1 MSGIMMQLLGTAGG
15 IAFAD
20 NFVAYYAKASTQVTP
35 KGSYFDYGDDKIY
48 IAGIMGGSTTEG
60 FVLELSN
67 QGEILQQ
74 KIDDSVTQH
83 TSVYVD
89 GSNDIYVT
97 SKGSGTTFIDVIKY
111 NSSFVRQWG
120 VKYTKQTGNSITSSK
135 IFNIFNQSD
144 YVGIAGIARDTNN
157 FGYDGMVGSIKK
169 SDGTIGA
176 SNTTFKLYGSDQKNQ
191 QLVDAVINTDE
202 NAIIT
207 GITDRPSPAGT
218 FTACMRW
225 DNTAKRWNSL
235 SSSKG
240 LTGSSNT
247 VYPMSMVND
256 SKVIYVLGYHQESG
270 KVGTVDAYMVKY
282 NSNNNT
288 ISNPVYQKG
297 YGVSGDSLFFWSCS
311 QDGTYV
317 YATAQNGT
325 TNYVVA
331 LKMSDGTIQWQNKI
345 TGGPY
350 FDIGTHVDSNGS
362 KLILVGRQGVNSHNQ
377 TVVMR
382 VPKDGTGTGTYGSVT
397 YASTSDISA
406 YNLSFTV
413 TAEENY
419 DSEKNF
425 TTINSSTSGTV
436 ANLGAKIESYN

>member
-1 MSGIMMQLLGTAGG
+1 MSGIMMQILGSGAGG

-48 IAGIMGGSTTEG
+48 IAGSSNSTAG

-74 KIDDSVTQH
+74 KTDDSVIQH
-83 TSVYVD
+83 SSVYVD
-89 GSNDIYVT
+89 NSNDIYVT
-97 SKGSGTTFIDVIKY
+97 SKGSGSTFVDVIKY

-120 VKYTKQTGNSITSSK
+120 VRYTKQTGQSITTSK

-144 YVGIAGIARDTNN
+144 YVGIGGIVRDDNN
-157 FGYDGMVGSIKK
+157 FKLDAMVGSIKK

-176 SNTTFKLYGSDQKNQ
+176 SNTTFKRYGSDAKNQ
-191 QLVDAVINTDE
+191 QLVDVVINTDE

-225 DNTAKRWNSL
+225 DNTAKRWNNL
-235 SSSKG
+235 SSSQG

-247 VYPMSMVND
+247 VYPLSMVND
-256 SKVIYVLGYHQESG
+256 SRVIYVLGYHQESG

-282 NSNNNT
+282 NSNSNT
-288 ISNPVYQKG
+288 ISSPLYRKG
-297 YGVSGDSLFFWSCS
+297 YGVSGSSLYFWSCDE
-311 QDGTYV
+311 DGTYV

-362 KLILVGRQGVNSHNQ
+362 KLILVGRQNVNSHNQ

-382 VPKDGTGTGTYGSVT
+382 IPKDGTGTGTYGSIT

-406 YNLSFTV
+406 YNLSLTS
-413 TAEENY
+413 TNEGNY
-419 DSEKNF
+419 DSEGNF
-425 TTINSSTSGTV
+425 TTNNSSTSGTV